1 MEVDNNSTAPI
12 QAGDKLGEVKVTRNG
27 EVMAQQN
34 LVALETIERGGL
46 FKRLFDE
53 IAMMIKK

>member
-1 MEVDNNSTAPI
+1 MEVDNNSTAPVHV
-12 QAGDKLGEVKVTRNG
+12 GDKLGEVKVVRNG

-34 LVALETIERGGL
+34 LIALETIERGGL